1 MRIDAGVTL
10 RARLL
15 LSALV
20 LSLATTLALGLIVRA
35 SWQTAESQRFEA
47 ELEEALLRLNT
58 KLQDKQASLART
70 LQPLCE
76 HDPIIDSALLGLR
89 GGSMTS
95 RLLSLRARVPELKKS
110 LNLSELSLVSSQGQI
125 IAGDSPP
132 LEGTPGEVKA
142 WVQSI
147 YGKPGLRKVPRL
159 AFEAACLKG
168 DSTSWVA
175 LVAALEVDS
184 LLQEAGQTA
193 DLRLSLQAEAG
204 MIEFDP
210 AALHIEERP
219 IAALDGAILR
229 AERSRR
235 SLRANLAHLDS
246 EVLSAA
252 LAALFGALLLA
263 LFLSRG
269 LALPV
274 VRFAESTRQAVQGR
288 ATELPVSGGPELEQ
302 AARAFN
308 ATLEDLRVLR
318 ERLKVTERIAARREI
333 ARQVAHEIKN
343 PLSPIRTSIET
354 LRKLKERNHED
365 FDAYFHETTAT
376 VLDEVKRINTLVSHF
391 AEYARLP
398 SPSPVE
404 TDLGELVEQLV
415 ALHQDLGAKL
425 TLQANPP
432 HRVQA
437 DKDQIS
443 QVVTNLLKNAIEAT
457 SQTEKPHVLV
467 TIEQDDSRREIVL
480 SVNDNGPG
488 LLAEVAQR
496 VFEPYM
502 TTKPEGTGLGLP
514 ISHRIAIEHGGDLTY
529 TTSPLGGARFT
540 LRLPLDGPPLL
551 QQTEEGP
558 A

>member
-1 MRIDAGVTL
+1 MRIDADVTL
-10 RARLL
+10 RIRLL

-20 LSLATTLALGLIVRA
+20 LTLATTLALGLIVRA
-35 SWQTAESQRFEA
+35 SWQEAESERFDA
-47 ELEEALLRLNT
+47 ELEEALARLNA
-58 KLQDKQASLART
+58 KLENAQTSLART
-70 LQPLCE
+70 LEPLCE

-89 GGSMTS
+89 GGSMAS

-110 LNLSELSLVSSQGQI
+110 LNVSELYLVSSQGQI
-125 IAGDSPP
+125 LAGDAPP
-132 LEGTPGEVKA
+132 FEGGASEVRTWA
-142 WVQSI
+142 QTVHE
-147 YGKPGLRKVPRL
+147 KPGVRKSPQL

-175 LVAALEVDS
+175 LVAVLHVGALLE
-184 LLQEAGQTA
+184 EAGQSA
-193 DLRLSLQAEAG
+193 DLRLSLQSEAG
-204 MIEFDP
+204 AIEFDP
-210 AALHIEERP
+210 TALHIEERP
-219 IAALDGAILR
+219 IAALGGAILR

-252 LAALFGALLLA
+252 LAALLGALLLA
-263 LFLSRG
+263 AFLSRG

-308 ATLEDLRVLR
+308 ATLADLAALR

-365 FDAYFHETTAT
+365 FDAYFQETTAT
-376 VLDEVKRINTLVSHF
+376 VLEEVRRINTLVSHF

-398 SPSPVE
+398 SPSPAE
-404 TDLGELVEQLV
+404 TDIGALVEQLV
-415 ALHQDLGAKL
+415 AIHQDLG
-425 TLQANPP
+425 PP
-432 HRVQA
+432 ITFYGSKPLLISCDR
-437 DKDQIS
+437 DQIS

-457 SQTEKPHVLV
+457 APSVDPHIVV
-467 TIEQDDSRREIVL
+467 SMEQDESRREITV
-480 SVNDNGPG
+480 SVSDNGPG
-488 LLAEVAQR
+488 LPQAHAQKI
-496 VFEPYM
+496 FEPYM

-529 TTSPLGGARFT
+529 TTSPLGGACFT
-540 LRLPLDGPPLL
+540 LRLPVDGPPLL
-551 QQTEEGP
+551 QQNDEDKG
-558 A
+558 